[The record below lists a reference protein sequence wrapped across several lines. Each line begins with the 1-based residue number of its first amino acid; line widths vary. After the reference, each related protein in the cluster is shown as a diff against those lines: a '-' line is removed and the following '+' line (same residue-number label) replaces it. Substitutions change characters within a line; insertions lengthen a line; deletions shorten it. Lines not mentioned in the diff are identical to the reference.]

1 MHLSCGT
8 RGRAM
13 KRHHH
18 YETGT
23 YKPSVSFVPA
33 DEYARALDILVK
45 GCVDILLTDESR
57 QRVILG
63 LRKHEPAMGDWWY
76 IGGRM
81 RCGETIEETAVRHV
95 KRDIGVELD
104 PSRFKFVCSSTMCWE
119 FRVQAPTGNG
129 TCDLGVVMTA
139 ALTEEEISRWKI
151 CELEYVEQKFCNV
164 ADVIADDTL
173 PAAIRNSA
181 KKMVFCEREDA
192 VFEAVRADKSDAEIA
207 ALARAAFAFS
217 M

>member
-139 ALTEEEISRWKI
+139 ALTEDEISRWKI
-151 CELEYVEQKFCNV
+151 CEL
-164 ADVIADDTL
+164 
-173 PAAIRNSA
+173 
-181 KKMVFCEREDA
+181 
-192 VFEAVRADKSDAEIA
+192 
-207 ALARAAFAFS
+207 
-217 M
+217 